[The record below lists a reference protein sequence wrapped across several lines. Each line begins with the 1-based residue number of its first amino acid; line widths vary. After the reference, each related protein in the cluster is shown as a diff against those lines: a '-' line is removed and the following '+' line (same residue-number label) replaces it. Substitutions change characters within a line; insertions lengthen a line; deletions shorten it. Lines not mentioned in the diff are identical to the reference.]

1 MAGLFYL
8 GGGFVW
14 DDGPLIA
21 ERLARLDVSGI
32 VGLWT
37 GPVTESGPG
46 AAYYRPV
53 AMTALS
59 VLGRLGPVPIHLL
72 ALALHATSAYLLVR
86 LCAGLRVPIL
96 AGLIFAVHPLVGEV
110 LGWSSALPDALAV
123 CFGLLAVRV
132 AARWPG
138 LGFLALLLGL
148 WSKETAV
155 LVAVFVAVG
164 VGVDRRTWWP
174 LFAAVVIGIGGRMLA
189 GVGSSATGLGNL
201 ALAPDAMGWAMAGL
215 VWPHPLH
222 IVRDVLVAPSALVL
236 VGWVLVLALA
246 ILSGRRRAAWASL
259 MLMLAAHAAAMPVVL
274 DGYLLGARYSYP
286 AIVGLGMWAAC
297 VVPLAP
303 RTWLLTVLSVAAL
316 SIHAVDSRRWES
328 NLTLFDHVDTA
339 AHGSG
344 LAWHLYAVANLEAA
358 RFGEAGRAFDHAL
371 ASEKPFPGDETLRI
385 IAWVSAREYRR
396 AFEAAESGT
405 KDDLTA
411 LHLAWWAR
419 AAWGAGEHARARTLL
434 SMLRT
439 PSGFDGPPW
448 VNEFAVTV
456 FDDDGNSESAS
467 PPLSP

>member
-155 LVAVFVAVG
+155 LVAVFVALG

-174 LFAAVVIGIGGRMLA
+174 LFAAVVVGIGGRMLA
-189 GVGSSATGLGNL
+189 GVGSSALAWGTWLSPRMPWLG
-201 ALAPDAMGWAMAGL
+201 DGG
-215 VWPHPLH
+215 
-222 IVRDVLVAPSALVL
+222 SC
-236 VGWVLVLALA
+236 
-246 ILSGRRRAAWASL
+246 
-259 MLMLAAHAAAMPVVL
+259 LAA
-274 DGYLLGARYSYP
+274 
-286 AIVGLGMWAAC
+286 
-297 VVPLAP
+297 
-303 RTWLLTVLSVAAL
+303 
-316 SIHAVDSRRWES
+316 
-328 NLTLFDHVDTA
+328 
-339 AHGSG
+339 
-344 LAWHLYAVANLEAA
+344 
-358 RFGEAGRAFDHAL
+358 
-371 ASEKPFPGDETLRI
+371 
-385 IAWVSAREYRR
+385 
-396 AFEAAESGT
+396 
-405 KDDLTA
+405 
-411 LHLAWWAR
+411 
-419 AAWGAGEHARARTLL
+419 
-434 SMLRT
+434 
-439 PSGFDGPPW
+439 
-448 VNEFAVTV
+448 
-456 FDDDGNSESAS
+456 SAS
-467 PPLSP
+467 YCS